1 MKEKH
6 IVVSGIRPTGKIH
19 LGNYNSVIKNWLI
32 LQESYKCFFFI
43 ADIHALTTEFNNI
56 KDLSKQT
63 KNMIIE
69 LLALGLDPK
78 KCSIFIQSHIP
89 EIFEFNTIISMM
101 TSISRLERIPSFKDE
116 MNIENK
122 TYGFLGYP
130 VLQAADVLSLN
141 ANYVPVGQDQIPHIE
156 LIVEIANKMN
166 KTILNNSELNFN
178 KPKILLHEYPKIL
191 GINGK
196 KMSKSKNNA
205 IFVSD
210 TDEILKKKVNKFI
223 TDPNRI
229 YRTQKGNPNICPV
242 WFLHKIY
249 SKEEQNEIK
258 YLCENAKIDCTACK
272 ELLFVK
278 INKENKKILNNIKSY
293 ENKNEY
299 INDIIKNGIDETR
312 AETKKNINKIR
323 NMFKI

>member
-272 ELLFVK
+272 ELLFAK

>member
-1 MKEKH
+1 MKEKD

-32 LQESYKCFFFI
+32 LQESHKCFFFI
-43 ADIHALTTEFNNI
+43 ADIHALTTDFNNI
-56 KDLSKQT
+56 MDLSKNT

-78 KCSIFIQSHIP
+78 KCSIFIQSHVP
-89 EIFEFNTIISMM
+89 EIFEFHAIISMM
-101 TSISRLERIPSFKDE
+101 TTISRLERIPSYKDE
-116 MNIENK
+116 KNIEKK

-156 LIVEIANKMN
+156 LIAEIADKLN
-166 KTILNNSELNFN
+166 KTILKNNDFKIN
-178 KPKILLHEYPKIL
+178 KPKVLLHTYPKIPGL
-191 GINGK
+191 DGK

-210 TDEILKKKVNKFI
+210 VDGILKKKINKII

-229 YRTQKGNPNICPV
+229 YRTQKGNPEICSV
-242 WFLHKIY
+242 WSLHKIY
-249 SKEEQNEIK
+249 NNLEQNKIK
-258 YLCENAKIDCTACK
+258 FLCENAKIDCKDCK
-272 ELLFVK
+272 ELLFIR
-278 INKENKKILNNIKSY
+278 INY
-293 ENKNEY
+293 ENRIISKNITEYERKDEY
-299 INDIIKNGIDETR
+299 INDIVKNGIEQTRIETI
-312 AETKKNINKIR
+312 KNISKLKNI
-323 NMFKI
+323 FKI